1 MGQAF
6 NFISSK
12 EVVIF
17 PWQKKPDVEL
27 VDPRGEV
34 LNILL
39 DITLP
44 ALFQQAASSGDDVY
58 KNARKAKAKEY
69 PLKDSEGRRNNP
81 SPCLPFILTSMGG
94 LCAEGHA
101 FLKIC
106 RERNPDKADLL
117 LDVLVTQHSRWT
129 ARRIHRA
136 LFGQSLIDFSG
147 ESWTCHSNESTTN
160 SKISNR
166 CKHKSHACQTHILSD
181 FTRQF
186 SNSNSQ
192 ASPHNTLTEEECSVC
207 SDNDHTAESSMAPCD
222 ECETDFSRK
231 SGSTISYV
239 GSSKP
244 PIQCPSVAFP
254 AAYERGPLLVP
265 ILASTLTTE
274 FFELSPPR

>member
-1 MGQAF
+1 M
-6 NFISSK
+6 
-12 EVVIF
+12 
-17 PWQKKPDVEL
+17 
-27 VDPRGEV
+27 R
-34 LNILL
+34 
-39 DITLP
+39 
-44 ALFQQAASSGDDVY
+44 
-58 KNARKAKAKEY
+58 
-69 PLKDSEGRRNNP
+69 
-81 SPCLPFILTSMGG
+81 
-94 LCAEGHA
+94 
-101 FLKIC
+101 
-106 RERNPDKADLL
+106 
-117 LDVLVTQHSRWT
+117 DVLVTQHARWT

-147 ESWTCHSNESTTN
+147 ESWTCHSNESTTD

-192 ASPHNTLTEEECSVC
+192 ASPPNTLTEEECSVC
-207 SDNDHTAESSMAPCD
+207 SDNDHTAESSIAPCE
-222 ECETDFSRK
+222 ECETDFSWK
-231 SGSTISYV
+231 SGSTIRYV

-244 PIQCPSVAFP
+244 PIQYPSVAFP

>member
-1 MGQAF
+1 M
-6 NFISSK
+6 
-12 EVVIF
+12 
-17 PWQKKPDVEL
+17 
-27 VDPRGEV
+27 
-34 LNILL
+34 
-39 DITLP
+39 
-44 ALFQQAASSGDDVY
+44 
-58 KNARKAKAKEY
+58 
-69 PLKDSEGRRNNP
+69 
-81 SPCLPFILTSMGG
+81 PFILTSVGG
-94 LCAEGHA
+94 LCSQGHA
-101 FLKIC
+101 FLKFC
-106 RERNPDKADLL
+106 RDRNPDKVDLL

-192 ASPHNTLTEEECSVC
+192 ASSHNTFTEEACSVC
-207 SDNDHTAESSMAPCD
+207 SDNDHTAESSMAPC
-222 ECETDFSRK
+222 EWFANRKTDFSRK
-231 SGSTISYV
+231 SGSTARYV
-239 GSSKP
+239 GNSKP
-244 PIQCPSVAFP
+244 PIQCPPVAFP

>member
-1 MGQAF
+1 MA
-6 NFISSK
+6 
-12 EVVIF
+12 E
-17 PWQKKPDVEL
+17 KKPDVEL

-39 DITLP
+39 DINLP

-117 LDVLVTQHSRWT
+117 LDVLVTQHARWT
-129 ARRIHRA
+129 ARRNHSA

-181 FTRQF
+181 FTIQF

-192 ASPHNTLTEEECSVC
+192 ASSHDTLTEETCSAC
-207 SDNDHTAESSMAPCD
+207 SDNDHTAESSIAPCD

-244 PIQCPSVAFP
+244 PIQCPSMAVP
-254 AAYERGPLLVP
+254 AAFERGPLLVR